1 MNLHEYQ
8 AKELLRRYDVRLP
21 RGRLALSLEEAEE
34 AAVSVP
40 GFPKAVKAQI
50 HAGGRGKGGGVKIAN
65 SLEETRS
72 AAKKI
77 LGMTLVTPQT
87 GPEGRVVRRLY
98 IEEGIELER
107 EFYLSLLVDRATAR
121 LTFIASRQGGM
132 NIEEVAAKDPKAI
145 FRLAIPPSGMEK
157 SYGSRIGEALGLDMH
172 SAAAEECSRMA
183 VGLYKA
189 FVENDMSLLEVN
201 PLGLLSNG
209 HLSCLD
215 AKVVLDDNALFR
227 HSDLLKLR
235 DLDEENPTEIEADS
249 HGLNYIQLDGSIG
262 CMVNG
267 AGLAMAT
274 MDIIHLHGRSPANFL
289 DVGGGASGE
298 RVAHAFRIL
307 LSDKQIQ
314 GILVNVFGG
323 ITRCDDIAR
332 GITQAAR
339 EVKPDVPLVV
349 RLAGTNARE
358 GLDILAQSDL
368 AITTAVDLE
377 EAAKKIAELTGKK
390 PKRKKKR

>member
-8 AKELLRRYDVRLP
+8 AKELLRRYDVPLP
-21 RGRLALSLEEAEE
+21 RGRVAFSLDEAND
-34 AAVSVP
+34 AAMSVP

-50 HAGGRGKGGGVKIAN
+50 HAGGRGKGGGVKIVN
-65 SLEETRS
+65 SIEEAQN
-72 AAKKI
+72 AAKEI

-87 GPEGRVVRRLY
+87 GAEGRVVRRLY
-98 IEEGIELER
+98 VEEGVQLDR
-107 EFYLSLLVDRATAR
+107 EFYLSLLVDRSTAR
-121 LTFIASRQGGM
+121 LTFIVSKQGGM
-132 NIEEVAAKDPKAI
+132 NIEEVAAKNPEAI
-145 FRLAIPPSGMEK
+145 FRFPVPSSGMGK
-157 SYGSRIGEALGLDMH
+157 IHGIRIGEALNLDAH
-172 SAAAEECSRMA
+172 SAAAEECSRLA
-183 VGLYKA
+183 VSLYEA
-189 FVENDMSLLEVN
+189 FMENDLSLVEIN
-201 PLGLLSNG
+201 PLGLLTNG

-215 AKVVLDDNALFR
+215 AKVTLDDNALFR
-227 HSDLLKLR
+227 HSNLLALR

-274 MDIIHLHGRSPANFL
+274 MDIIHLHGCSPANFL

-307 LSDKQIQ
+307 LSDGQIR

-332 GITQAAR
+332 GITQAAQ
-339 EVKPDVPLVV
+339 EVQPDVPLVV

-368 AITTAVDLE
+368 DITTAADLE
-377 EAAKKIAELTGKK
+377 EAAEKIADLAGREPGREE
-390 PKRKKKR
+390 KR

>member
-8 AKELLRRYDVRLP
+8 AKELLRRYDIRLP
-21 RGRLALSLEEAEE
+21 RGRVAFSLEEAGE

-50 HAGGRGKGGGVKIAN
+50 HAGGRGKGGGVKIVN
-65 SLEETRS
+65 SPEEVRS

-87 GPEGRVVRRLY
+87 GAEGRVVRRLY
-98 IEEGIELER
+98 IEEGAQLER

-132 NIEEVAAKDPKAI
+132 NIEEVAAKNPKAI
-145 FRLAIPPSGMEK
+145 FRLPVPPSGIEK
-157 SYGSRIGEALGLDMH
+157 AHGTRIGEALGLDTH
-172 SAAAEECSRMA
+172 SVAAEECSSLA

-215 AKVVLDDNALFR
+215 AKVVLDDNAMFR
-227 HSDLLKLR
+227 HSDLLELR
-235 DLDEENPTEIEADS
+235 DLDEENPAEIEADS

-274 MDIIHLHGRSPANFL
+274 MDIIHLHGCSPANFL

-377 EAAKKIAELTGKK
+377 EAAEKIADLTGEKSNGEK
-390 PKRKKKR
+390 NR

>member
-8 AKELLRRYDVRLP
+8 AKELLRGFDVPLP
-21 RGRLALSLEEAEE
+21 RGRAAFSLEEAGGV
-34 AAVSVP
+34 AAVVP
-40 GFPKAVKAQI
+40 GFPKVVKAQI
-50 HAGGRGKGGGVKIAN
+50 HAGGRGKAGGVKIAN
-65 SLEETRS
+65 SLAEVQS

-87 GPEGRVVRRLY
+87 GAEGRLVRRLY
-98 IEEGIELER
+98 IEEGVELDR
-107 EFYLSLLVDRATAR
+107 EFYLSLLVDRSTAR

-132 NIEEVAAKDPKAI
+132 NIEEVAEKNPDAI
-145 FRLAIPPSGMEK
+145 FRLPIPPSGLEK
-157 SYGSRIGEALGLDMH
+157 VHGTQIGEALGLESH
-172 SAAAEECSRMA
+172 SVAGSECSRL
-183 VGLYKA
+183 VSSLYSA
-189 FVENDMSLLEVN
+189 FVKSDMSLLEVN

-227 HSDLLKLR
+227 HSDLLGLR

-249 HGLNYIQLDGSIG
+249 HGLNYIQLNGSIG

-307 LSDKQIQ
+307 LSDDNIQ
-314 GILVNVFGG
+314 GILINVFGG

-332 GITQAAR
+332 GITDAAR
-339 EVKPDVPLVV
+339 EVKIGVPLVV

-358 GLDILAQSDL
+358 GLEILAHSGL
-368 AITTAVDLE
+368 PITTAADLE
-377 EAAKKIAELTGKK
+377 EAARKIADLTSTET
-390 PKRKKKR
+390 